1 MTISVGVGVGFHENS
16 FEAGKDAAKQAMTK
30 LGKPKA
36 DVLIVFASPRFKHQN
51 LLDGIT
57 SVTKKTQMIGGT
69 TGGEI
74 STGGVSDNS
83 VVVMAIQSD
92 KVKFMNAIGENISKG
107 EIKAGKQLAERL
119 LKKMPRKTAKT
130 LVMVPDGLAGN
141 GSDIIEGA
149 QTVLGEY
156 FEIVGGSLGD
166 GADFKKTYQYYDGK
180 VYEDSVPGLLIG
192 GNIVTATGIR
202 AGWESIGNRMKV
214 TKAKSNVVY
223 ELDGEPALDFYEKCL
238 GLERSKKLPAIA
250 LEYPFGMIDERAM
263 IGGKEVYFQ
272 LRAPLAVDRKNK
284 SITFAAE
291 IPEGKYVTIT
301 TASRNS
307 IISGSGEAGKQAKET
322 MKGAK
327 PAFMLIFDCIG
338 RKLVLGSRTQE
349 EVTAVQ
355 NILGRNL
362 PMVGFFTYG
371 EIGPI
376 DKRVKE
382 LQATR
387 YHNQTTV
394 VLVLGEKGK

>member
-1 MTISVGVGVGFHENS
+1 MTILVGVGVSLINNS
-16 FEAGKDAAKQAMTK
+16 FRAGEEAASKAIAK
-30 LGKPKA
+30 LGKPRP
-36 DVLIVFASPRFKHQN
+36 DVLIVFAGPKFKHQKI
-51 LLDGIT
+51 LDGIT
-57 SVTKKTQMIGGT
+57 SVTKKVPMIGGT

-74 STGGVSDNS
+74 STDGVSDDS

-92 KVKFMNAIGENISKG
+92 KVKFATAIGKDISKG

-119 LKKMPRKTAKT
+119 LKKMPKKTAKT
-130 LVMVPDGLAGN
+130 LVMVPDGLAGD
-141 GSDIIEGA
+141 GSDIILGA
-149 QTVLGEY
+149 QKVLGEY

-180 VYEDSVPGLLIG
+180 VYEDSVPGLMIG

-202 AGWESIGNRMKV
+202 AGWESIGNRVKV

-238 GLERSKKLPAIA
+238 GPVRAKKLPAIA
-250 LEYPFGMIDERAM
+250 LEYPFGMIDEKAA
-263 IGGKEVYFQ
+263 IGGKELYFQ
-272 LRAPLAVDRKNK
+272 LRAPLAVDRKKK
-284 SITFAAE
+284 SITFAAA
-291 IPEGKYVTIT
+291 IPVGKNITIT
-301 TASRNS
+301 TASRNA
-307 IISGSGEAGKQAKET
+307 IISGSGLAGKQAQDT
-322 MKGAK
+322 FKGDK

-355 NILGRNL
+355 NVLGMDI

-376 DKRVKE
+376 DKRVRK
-382 LQATR
+382 LQSTR

-394 VLVLGEKGK
+394 ILIVGEKK